1 MSSVQNDKKM
11 DRVTKIILGVLFIV
25 LIYAFLKVVNLNTD
39 LTTKAFFVIVFLM
52 FGIIT
57 ALKGNKTRKS
67 IKEFLDFLKGL
78 L

>member
-25 LIYAFLKVVNLNTD
+25 LIIALLIVVYLNTD
-39 LTTKAFFVIVFLM
+39 LTNKAFFVIVFLM
-52 FGIIT
+52 FGIIA